1 MFYDSSSIIDAII
14 NKKRI
19 IALKTDLYKGKK
31 DASSIYTDIIPF
43 KTINISKSISI
54 DKLKLKNQLD
64 RKIPLYNN
72 YLKEFAQVNQKEK
85 GNEKIIRIIKKKFF
99 NRQKI

>member
-14 NKKRI
+14 NKKI
-19 IALKTDLYKGKK
+19 IALKTDLYKARKMHQVF
-31 DASSIYTDIIPF
+31 TDIIPF

-72 YLKEFAQVNQKEK
+72 YLKEFAQVNQK
-85 GNEKIIRIIKKKFF
+85 KKE
-99 NRQKI
+99 